1 MHDLLLD
8 LRYAVRVLWK
18 SPAFTLV
25 AVITLMLGIGANVL
39 VFGIVNAVLL
49 HPLDVSDPQ
58 NLYQLRLGEWTSGK
72 LLTTSYPAFQD
83 YRQRNTTFSEIAGFD
98 GYSGGRLSWGNSVK
112 SVSGYSVTVNYF
124 EMLGVQPELGR
135 LIQSSDEHGPNSAP
149 YIVLSDSLWRSVF
162 NADPGVIGTTVRLNK
177 DSFTVIGVT
186 TARFH
191 GTEQFD

>member
-1 MHDLLLD
+1 MKDLLPD
-8 LRYAVRVLWK
+8 IRYALRVLWK

-98 GYSGGRLSWGNSVK
+98 
-112 SVSGYSVTVNYF
+112 
-124 EMLGVQPELGR
+124 
-135 LIQSSDEHGPNSAP
+135 
-149 YIVLSDSLWRSVF
+149 
-162 NADPGVIGTTVRLNK
+162 
-177 DSFTVIGVT
+177 
-186 TARFH
+186 
-191 GTEQFD
+191 

>member
-1 MHDLLLD
+1 MKDLLLD
-8 LRYAVRVLWK
+8 IRYSLRVLWK

-98 GYSGGRLSWGNSVK
+98 GYSGGRLSWGDVGK
-112 SVSGYSVTVNYF
+112 KC
-124 EMLGVQPELGR
+124 LR
-135 LIQSSDEHGPNSAP
+135 LFGHWQ
-149 YIVLSDSLWRSVF
+149 LF
-162 NADPGVIGTTVRLNK
+162 
-177 DSFTVIGVT
+177 
-186 TARFH
+186 
-191 GTEQFD
+191 